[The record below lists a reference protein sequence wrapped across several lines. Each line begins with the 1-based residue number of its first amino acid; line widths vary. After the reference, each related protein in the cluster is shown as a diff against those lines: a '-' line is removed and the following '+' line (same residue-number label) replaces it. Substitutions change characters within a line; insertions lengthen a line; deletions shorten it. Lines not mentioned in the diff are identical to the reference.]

1 MKMRRLRTT
10 QRLFVVMAVMLLIT
24 ATFAAGVCHDHH
36 GASETTCQICHVGHQ
51 PVDQHLV
58 STRVVSPM
66 VVATAQVLADPIP
79 VSGPVLRVFGSRAP
93 PLS

>member
-1 MKMRRLRTT
+1 
-10 QRLFVVMAVMLLIT
+10 
-24 ATFAAGVCHDHH
+24 VCHDHH

-58 STRVVSPM
+58 SNRVVSPM
-66 VVATAQVLADPIP
+66 IVATTQLVADPIP
-79 VSGPVLRVFGSRAP
+79 VSGPTLRVIGSRAP

>member
-1 MKMRRLRTT
+1 MRRSRST
-10 QRLFVVMAVMLLIT
+10 QRVMVMMAVMLLFT
-24 ATFAAGVCHDHH
+24 AAFAASVCHDHH

-58 STRVVSPM
+58 SNRVISPM
-66 VVATAQVLADPIP
+66 MVATAQLIADPIP
-79 VSGPVLRVFGSRAP
+79 TSGPALRVAASRAP

>member
-1 MKMRRLRTT
+1 MRRLHRN
-10 QRLFVVMAVMLLIT
+10 QRLFVAMAVMLLVT

-58 STRVVSPM
+58 SNRVVSPM
-66 VVATAQVLADPIP
+66 IVATTQLVADPIP
-79 VSGPVLRVFGSRAP
+79 VSGPALRVIGSRAP